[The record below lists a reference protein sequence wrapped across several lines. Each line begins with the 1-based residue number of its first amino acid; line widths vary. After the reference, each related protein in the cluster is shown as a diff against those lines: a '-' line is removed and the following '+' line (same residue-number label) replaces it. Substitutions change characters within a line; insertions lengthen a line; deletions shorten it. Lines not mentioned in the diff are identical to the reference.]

1 MFIVFLKKKK
11 KKKARIV
18 LAKTNLT
25 GIPQKKRRERSNM
38 KTKIKITPEM
48 VDNKDI
54 YNHCRVILKAY
65 RNLHGLAIT
74 SACWSFNKEG
84 GSLLNITNPT

>member
-1 MFIVFLKKKK
+1 
-11 KKKARIV
+11 
-18 LAKTNLT
+18 
-25 GIPQKKRRERSNM
+25 
-38 KTKIKITPEM
+38 M